1 MEGRAGEEKRKHG
14 PVIYKRVLKQVVICD
29 II

>member
-1 MEGRAGEEKRKHG
+1 MEGRTREEKRKHG
-14 PVIYKRVLKQVVICD
+14 PVICKRVLKQVVVCD